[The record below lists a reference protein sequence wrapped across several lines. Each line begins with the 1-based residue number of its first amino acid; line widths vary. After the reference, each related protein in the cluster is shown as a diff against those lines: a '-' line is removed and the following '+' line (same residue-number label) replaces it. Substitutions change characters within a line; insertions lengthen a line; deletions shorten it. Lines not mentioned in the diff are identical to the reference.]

1 VVLYG
6 WGGQIDLWNEDV
18 LEVKS
23 ILFYQTCNCHEERS
37 LSWGP
42 GPFKV
47 LGYYR
52 CNFGFLMFMKNSS
65 FWIPDVKPMCSS

>member
-1 VVLYG
+1 MVGVGKLIYG
-6 WGGQIDLWNEDV
+6 MKMFLKLRAFYFIKHAIVMKRGVSLGDLA
-18 LEVKS
+18 
-23 ILFYQTCNCHEERS
+23 R
-37 LSWGP
+37 
-42 GPFKV
+42 PFKV